1 MKMLTNFCFS
11 LLQGGILSVIV
22 DAYVE
27 GLIGDALLV
36 PVSVNYEKLV
46 DGNFVREQLGT
57 PKRKESFRKAITSI
71 WKILN
76 AKYGLMRIDFNEPFS
91 LKELIKSFKE
101 RKSSVPRPIPV
112 NRRLMSRQSINSAYG
127 IEISDKHRAL
137 VDNIARH
144 VVYDSCASMTIMST
158 NALAYLL
165 LNKHRDGASLK
176 ELANSL
182 SILREQ
188 LSKKIDFAFEDDC
201 EKVIMRAVELLG
213 DDMVE
218 KKVQSNGEIFIVPIL
233 NVPNVV
239 ETFYYSSTFVPHIAL
254 DAAVV
259 TSMAS
264 TINENCPY
272 LTLNDI
278 VDVTMLYCDILRYEF
293 IFCKPCQDMND
304 QIESSVKSLC
314 ELGIIVQ
321 VNEEYALNMKLSETL
336 LSALAAL
343 NITYWSTTECL
354 KTLYEK
360 TQMLESDFVKL
371 CLNNLSEKYNEGTIT
386 YGEAIST
393 DTIKNSL
400 KLLEKWAVLE
410 VDSHSGVRLVSL
422 TSLYNTQTGIENVVD
437 KIVRFVIKK

>member
-1 MKMLTNFCFS
+1 M
-11 LLQGGILSVIV
+11 IV

-76 AKYGLMRIDFNEPFS
+76 AKYGFMRIDFNEPFS
-91 LKELIKSFKE
+91 LKELISSFKE
-101 RKSSVPRPIPV
+101 RRTSVPRPIPL

-127 IEISDKHRAL
+127 IEVSDKHRVL

-144 VVYDSCASMTIMST
+144 VVYDSCAAMSIMST

-165 LNKHRDGASLK
+165 LNKHRKGASLRDLSK
-176 ELANSL
+176 SLAE
-182 SILREQ
+182 LREQ
-188 LSKKIDFAFEDDC
+188 LSKRRDFGFEDDS
-201 EKVIMRAVELLG
+201 EAVILRAAKLLG

-218 KKVQSNGEIFIVPIL
+218 IKEELSGDTFIAPNL
-233 NVPNVV
+233 AVPNVV

-254 DAAVV
+254 DAAIV
-259 TSMAS
+259 TAMAA

-278 VDVTMLYCDILRYEF
+278 VDVAMLYCDILRYEF
-293 IFCKPCQDMND
+293 IFCKPCQEMCD
-304 QIESSVKSLC
+304 QVENAVKSLC
-314 ELGIIVQ
+314 DLGMIVK
-321 VNEEYALNMKLSETL
+321 VNDEYALNMKLSETL
-336 LSALAAL
+336 LSAMAPI
-343 NITYWSTTECL
+343 NVTYWSTTECL
-354 KTLYEK
+354 KILYEK
-360 TQMLESDFVKL
+360 QQMLESEFIKL
-371 CLNNLSEKYNEGTIT
+371 CLNHLSEMFNEGTIT
-386 YGEAIST
+386 YGESIST
-393 DTIKNSL
+393 DTIKNCL
-400 KLLEKWAVLE
+400 KLLEKWAVVE
-410 VDSHSGVRLVSL
+410 VDSQSGVRIMSL

-437 KIVRFVIKK
+437 KIVRFVILK